1 MSRVKRRGVS
11 GSEITQAVEVL
22 LKVTPVLVG
31 VASRAMEQL
40 GEEVSLTQF
49 RLLRALAELGP
60 TPSAIV
66 AARLGSAASS
76 VTRLADRLEE
86 SGHLERHRERPNRSV
101 VRLELTA
108 RGQGLVQRIEDCR
121 RRELT
126 ALVRGLPRG
135 TAAQVAVALEAL
147 LGAAGSDYDAAPI
160 ELQAL

>member
-1 MSRVKRRGVS
+1 VQRGGVS
-11 GSEITQAVEVL
+11 GPEITQAVEVL
-22 LKVTPVLVG
+22 MKVTPVLVG
-31 VASRAMEQL
+31 VASRPMEQL

-108 RGQGLVQRIEDCR
+108 RGHGLVQRIEDCR

-126 ALVRGLPRG
+126 ALVRGLPPG